1 MTLATIPQP
10 QATPSR
16 MSSREVA
23 ELTGKNHADV
33 MRDIRSMTEAL
44 TKASALWCVESAT
57 YIGGDGRPYPMYEMD
72 RETTLCL
79 LTGYDAGARMKVIQR
94 WQFLESNATPALPQT
109 YAQALRALAQE
120 AEQKELLQLQLVE
133 AQPAID
139 FFSKVGESK
148 DAMPVG
154 EAAKLLGIGPNTLFA
169 FLRTQRIFMN
179 GTGGQHKNM
188 PYQQYLDAGYFAVVE
203 KPFNTPDGKTHIN
216 VRPVVL
222 QKGLDYIRKRLSSSL

>member
-1 MTLATIPQP
+1 MNLATIPQP
-10 QATPSR
+10 QATPNR

-23 ELTGKNHADV
+23 ELTGKQHSNV
-33 MRDIRSMTEAL
+33 MRDIREMTEAL
-44 TKASALWCVESAT
+44 TNSELNWCVESAS
-57 YIGGDGRPYPMYEMD
+57 YIGGDGRSYPMYDMD
-72 RETTLCL
+72 KETTICL

-94 WQFLESNATPALPQT
+94 WQSLENGAVPTLPQT

-148 DAMPVG
+148 DAIPVG

-203 KPFNTPDGKTHIN
+203 KPFSTPDGKTHIN